1 MENICVAEAST
12 SSDPSCDERV
22 SEISSLVQV
31 TSTHMAATSRP
42 CDPRDFKKSR
52 AYQFKALDQNVFQ
65 LDRKVTQERSTF
77 ALDRSILTPIT
88 DGDQVND
95 IKMTT
100 SSTDECDVLVS
111 EAVVDLAIDNSVDM
125 SMPEVVDMV
134 LESMDVDDNKKEDS
148 MTEGNRKEDSL
159 ARIEG
164 VTEEQNT
171 KAEDIAQSSAVL
183 AEDKVVRTE
192 DTVVVVQDTMEAEN
206 RKEDTVMVVEDKMEV
221 EDRKQNTMVI
231 VEDKTEAES
240 RKDSTIVMVEDKM
253 EAEDR
258 KQSTVVMVEDTM
270 EAEDRKQNT
279 VVMVEDKMEAED
291 GKDNT
296 VVMVED
302 KTEAEDGKDN
312 TVVMVED
319 KMETEN
325 RKKNT
330 VGMVE
335 DKTEAEDRKNN
346 TVAIV
351 DDKMEAEEN
360 KKEDSTILLE
370 DKTEAEEKE
379 SVVEVEKEKGEVE
392 AVEDR
397 EENNVVVEARVEDDV
412 AKDENKDDKIEVD
425 KVKEKDDK
433 MEVEEP
439 LTEQF
444 KTVEHMDTTLNVNSS
459 NKFPLANSALT
470 GSKIRVKN
478 ELFCFNPEPIDDD
491 LSLPSCNELSNQVL
505 SNNLLRD
512 IENLSDSVDS
522 QLPIGPSISRV
533 LSKPLIPSC
542 SAFRSSV
549 LSDVTSTVRSGSSL
563 SVSGRKQNLKGTV
576 CLF

>member
-31 TSTHMAATSRP
+31 TSTYMAATSRP

-134 LESMDVDDNKKEDS
+134 LESMDVDDSKKEDS
-148 MTEGNRKEDSL
+148 MTEENRKEDSL

-164 VTEEQNT
+164 VMEEQNT

-206 RKEDTVMVVEDKMEV
+206 RKEDTVMVVEDKMEA

-231 VEDKTEAES
+231 VEDKTEVES
-240 RKDSTIVMVEDKM
+240 RKDSTTVMVEYEM
-253 EAEDR
+253 EVEDR

-270 EAEDRKQNT
+270 EAEDRKQ
-279 VVMVEDKMEAED
+279 
-291 GKDNT
+291 NT

-346 TVAIV
+346 TVAMV
-351 DDKMEAEEN
+351 DDKMEPEEN

-412 AKDENKDDKIEVD
+412 AKDEKKDDKIEVD

-549 LSDVTSTVRSGSSL
+549 LSDVTSNVRSGSSL

-576 CLF
+576 CLFLIY